1 MWSQTIFNWLQ
12 YLGDASYWIVFL
24 VSCAESV
31 AFIGLL
37 VPSTT
42 IFVATG
48 LLVGLHVLRFEPLI
62 LAVVLGGILG
72 DVLSFYLGSKGGNW
86 FKDSN
91 KIFKLQYL
99 KKGEVF
105 FVRHGAK
112 SVFLARFFAP
122 LRSVVP
128 FVAGLVKMSLRV
140 FIIYNVAGA
149 VLSAFVYVGG
159 GYLIGK
165 VSERYHRFFSRGEG
179 ALIVLVIALVGG
191 VIFRRFLLQ
200 KGREIVMSIKSLASV
215 IIDHIFRL
223 PVAQRLLAHH
233 RLLAR
238 FLALPERRTGL
249 LMVLGGG
256 VGLVVFGILMV
267 TGVVNALL
275 GSPSAQFVD
284 TRLLSFAYDIRSP
297 ALSTFAAA
305 ITSLGAV
312 VTIVVGGSIVLG
324 CCLYRRRYAQAVGY
338 AISLVGSSVTMVIMK
353 EIVGRARP
361 GDFLALWHETSLS
374 FPSGHATLAVA
385 SYVYV
390 AHLLIGHRP
399 TWARKVNMFFGA
411 VLLIVLIGASRVYG
425 GVHYPSD
432 IVGGYVLGAL
442 WLVTGVGVE
451 KILQGAGQE

>member
-1 MWSQTIFNWLQ
+1 MWSQTILAWLQ
-12 YLGDASYWIVFL
+12 YLGDASYWIIFL
-24 VSCAESV
+24 VSCAESI

-72 DVLSFYLGSKGGNW
+72 DMVSFYLGSKGGNW

-91 KIFKLQYL
+91 KIFKLEYL

-128 FVAGLVKMSLRV
+128 FVAGLVKMSRRV
-140 FIIYNVAGA
+140 FIIYNVVGA

-159 GYLIGK
+159 GYMIGK
-165 VSERYHRFFSRGEG
+165 VSERYHRFFSRAEG
-179 ALIVLVIALVGG
+179 SLVVVAIVLILGF
-191 VIFRRFLLQ
+191 IFRHFLLR
-200 KGREIVMSIKSLASV
+200 KGREIVTGIKNLTSIV
-215 IIDHIFRL
+215 VDHIFRL
-223 PVAQRLLAHH
+223 SAAQRLLAHH

-238 FLALPERRTGL
+238 FLALPKRRTGL

-256 VGLVVFGILMV
+256 VGLMLFSILIV
-267 TGVVNALL
+267 TGAVNALL
-275 GSPSAQFVD
+275 SSPSAQFID
-284 TRLLSFAYDIRSP
+284 TRLLSFISDARSP
-297 ALSTFAAA
+297 GLSIFATA
-305 ITSLGAV
+305 ITRLGAV
-312 VTIVVGGSIVLG
+312 VTIVVGGSVVLG
-324 CCLYRRRYAQAVGY
+324 CCLYRRRYAQAAGY
-338 AISLVGSSVTMVIMK
+338 TISLVGSSVTMVIMK
-353 EIVGRARP
+353 EIVARARP
-361 GDFLALWHETSLS
+361 ENLLALWHETSLS

-385 SYVYV
+385 SYAYL
-390 AHLLIGHRP
+390 AHLLLGHRP

-451 KILQGAGQE
+451 KIFQGAGQE